1 MRIYGFELLHERAIW
16 EGYVTAE
23 NEEEA
28 RQKILNKEWDDVMSM
43 IRKKLNKKEKV
54 EKVKFVRKVSSGITY
69 M

>member
-28 RQKILNKEWDDVMSM
+28 RQKILNKEWDEIVNEYDVD
-43 IRKKLNKKEKV
+43 E
-54 EKVKFVRKVSSGITY
+54 FVDGYRIADIW
-69 M
+69 

>member
-1 MRIYGFELLHERAIW
+1 MYVDKEYRNRLL
-16 EGYVTAE
+16 
-23 NEEEA
+23 NMSEA
-28 RQKILNKEWDDVMSM
+28 DLYKEWDDVMSM